1 MGGRAAGLA
10 RLLPS
15 YAATAWRGLVG
26 ARVRGGVAV
35 VQGVVREGGAVLLAL
50 RGDVRGWEIPGG
62 EPRPGESDAQALR
75 REVREET
82 GVEVEVGPAVGT
94 YRRSGFLPH
103 EARVYRCRP
112 VGGAPRPGRETR
124 AVRWCP
130 EGALPTT
137 LLPWCHAPL
146 RDALAGRGPVERY
159 EHQGLS
165 ALWKSVR
172 TDLRV
177 RLGRD
182 GDAGAP
188 R

>member
-1 MGGRAAGLA
+1 MAGRAAGLA

-26 ARVRGGVAV
+26 ARVGAGEAV
-35 VQGVVREGGAVLLAL
+35 VQAVVREGGLVLLAL

-62 EPRPGESDAQALR
+62 APAPGEGDAEALR

-82 GVEVEVGPAVGT
+82 GLEVEVGALVGT

-112 VGGAPRPGRETR
+112 VGGAPRPGPETR

-130 EGALPTT
+130 EGALPAT
-137 LLPWCHAPL
+137 LLPWCRAPL
-146 RDALAGRGPVERY
+146 RDALAAGEGAPVERR
-159 EHQGLS
+159 EHQGLA
-165 ALWKSVR
+165 ALLESVR
-172 TDLRV
+172 IDLRV

-182 GDAGAP
+182 AE